1 MLCSWTYKKP
11 LTRKVKLTAH
21 DFSQDALQY
30 MRSYLANRQQGVWVN
45 NNFSARENIIAR
57 VPVGSILEPLLFN
70 IFINDLLL
78 FVSNASLSNYVN
90 DNILYGFGY
99 NLEEIK
105 ISSSVTAKNKK
116 YLRLLPTTG

>member
-1 MLCSWTYKKP
+1 
-11 LTRKVKLTAH
+11 
-21 DFSQDALQY
+21 
-30 MRSYLANRQQGVWVN
+30 MRSYLTNRQQGVWVN
-45 NNFSARENIIAR
+45 NNFSAWENIIAR

>member
-1 MLCSWTYKKP
+1 
-11 LTRKVKLTAH
+11 
-21 DFSQDALQY
+21 
-30 MRSYLANRQQGVWVN
+30 MRSYLTNRQQGVWVN
-45 NNFSARENIIAR
+45 NNFSAWENIIAR

-90 DNILYGFGY
+90 DNTLYGFGY
-99 NLEEIK
+99 NFEEIK

-116 YLRLLPTTG
+116 YLRLLPTTS